1 LPGIVIAQQQKTAA
15 ADNIGLRRLDSKGA
29 TFMPTKSY
37 IVENDRPDTV
47 AKPPPAA
54 DDRRIQTS
62 LFQTMDDLRLRHGSR
77 KSRRERILH
86 TTAAVFACLALTSL
100 LYVAILFTH

>member
-1 LPGIVIAQQQKTAA
+1 
-15 ADNIGLRRLDSKGA
+15 
-29 TFMPTKSY
+29 MPIKSY
-37 IVENDRPDTV
+37 IENDRPDTV

-54 DDRRIQTS
+54 EDRPHQTG